1 MEYEDLNGNI
11 SSEWLMG
18 HWSIRF
24 TLVRVPAGIVLH
36 SVNMAPHPPH
46 PPPPTAVS
54 PK

>member
-1 MEYEDLNGNI
+1 
-11 SSEWLMG
+11 MG